1 MIFRRGLRWLATAVL
16 ALQVLWFLAG
26 FAGALVSSGNAWPV
40 DGVRIGLLRGPIH
53 YDFLL
58 PLTPET
64 RQDFAFAARDKGVPV
79 NHPAARWLL
88 AGWGSQAFYTTAGS
102 YADIQAGVVWQA
114 ATGDRAV
121 MRLDVWGE
129 LPQAEVPGLRW
140 ILLTPEQFAVLRAGI
155 LASFS
160 RGVDGRPLPSPAAGF
175 TATDG
180 FWLAEGRFDLFRTC
194 NVWVGEQLRAA
205 GLRFGL
211 WTPTP
216 QAVALSLWLHS
227 P

>member
-1 MIFRRGLRWLATAVL
+1 MILRRWLLRLTGAAL
-16 ALQVLWFLAG
+16 ALPVLWFLAG
-26 FAGALVSSGNAWPV
+26 FLGAVIPSGGAWPAEGIRV
-40 DGVRIGLLRGPIH
+40 GLLRGPIH

-64 RQDFAFAARDKGVPV
+64 RQDFAFAAGDKGVPV
-79 NHPAARWLL
+79 THSDARWLL
-88 AGWGSQAFYTTAGS
+88 AGWGSAAFYTTAGTYS
-102 YADIQAGVVWQA
+102 DIQASAVWQA

-121 MRLDVWGE
+121 MRLDAWGE
-129 LPQAEVPGLRW
+129 LPDQNIPGLRW
-140 ILLTPEQFAVLRAGI
+140 ITLTPAQYATLRAGI
-155 LASFS
+155 LGSFT
-160 RGVDGRPLPSPAAGF
+160 RDAAGRPVLSAAAGF
-175 TATDG
+175 TGSDG

-194 NVWVGEQLRAA
+194 NVWVGQQLRAA

-216 QAVALSLWLHS
+216 QAVALSLWLNG